1 MNLKLK
7 KNFIIIE
14 EVLHKLYYLII
25 LITFL
30 KIYFSTKHNIQK
42 HIIKW
47 SSIGKGTNNWIN
59 MWMNLTHTIYIFFK
73 K

>member
-14 EVLHKLYYLII
+14 EALHKLYYLIT

-30 KIYFSTKHNIQK
+30 KSYFSTKHNIQK
-42 HIIKW
+42 TYHKIVVHREV
-47 SSIGKGTNNWIN
+47 N
-59 MWMNLTHTIYIFFK
+59 
-73 K
+73 